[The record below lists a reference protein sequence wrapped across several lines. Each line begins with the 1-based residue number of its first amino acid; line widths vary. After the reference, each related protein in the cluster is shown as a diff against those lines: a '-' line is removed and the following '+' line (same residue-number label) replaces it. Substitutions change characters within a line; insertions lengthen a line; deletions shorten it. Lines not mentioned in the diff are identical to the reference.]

1 MTHRRTVIIGALAL
15 STALAVSACAAA
27 TAYTA
32 PANDDAYNVECYYDL
47 SDGCA
52 PYVYGPPVVFGYG
65 DLQHFDHFNHFHDN
79 TTHVGHGLGV
89 LGGHGFGGHGF
100 AGHGFVS
107 HGFAGHGFASHGGFG
122 FGGHGGVG
130 RG

>member
-1 MTHRRTVIIGALAL
+1 MTYRRTLIGALAL

-27 TAYTA
+27 TAYTT
-32 PANDDAYNVECYYDL
+32 PANSDAYNLECYYDL
-47 SDGCA
+47 TDECA
-52 PYVYGPPVVFGYG
+52 PYVYGPPVIFGSG
-65 DLQHFDHFNHFHDN
+65 DLHHFNHFHD
-79 TTHVGHGLGV
+79 HPMQVVHGLGAF
-89 LGGHGFGGHGF
+89 GGQGFG
-100 AGHGFVS
+100 GHGFVS